1 LTLRNKRTAREKITL
16 QHVAEKAGVSA
27 ITVSRA
33 LREPDKVSET
43 LREMILQ
50 IVAEMGYVPDLAA
63 RALARGSSGFIG
75 VLVPSLSHA
84 AVLSVVRGIE
94 ERVRGSDYSI
104 QYANTHYDLS
114 EEIAKI
120 RLFAAQRPAGI
131 ILAGVEDHGSM
142 EALMREAACPI
153 VQTVD
158 VSFPLSE
165 FAVAIDHR
173 SAARAATRHMLAQGY
188 RRFALIGG
196 GNDFRVRQRQMGYC
210 EAMRDA
216 GLYDEKLVIWEDTP
230 PSPRLGSRLARAFIE
245 AVPDADGVL
254 CHSDDVALG
263 VIFEAQRLGI
273 RIPEDFGICG
283 FNDLD
288 FASVTEPPLTTV
300 RIPRFEMGYRAA
312 DMLLTLAAGKKV
324 EEKIVSLDY
333 QFVERQTTRRLRSP
347 VSI

>member
-1 LTLRNKRTAREKITL
+1 MAPEKITL

-43 LREMILQ
+43 LRESILQ
-50 IVAEMGYVPDLAA
+50 TVAEMGYVPDLAA
-63 RALARGSSGFIG
+63 RALACGSSGFIG
-75 VLVPSLSHA
+75 VLVPSLAHV
-84 AVLSVVRGIE
+84 AVLGVVRGIE
-94 ERVRGSDYSI
+94 ERVRGSDFSI
-104 QYANTHYDLS
+104 QYANTHYDLN

-142 EALMREAACPI
+142 EAIMREAACPI

-158 VSFPLSE
+158 AGFPSAE
-165 FAVAIDHR
+165 FTVAIDHKG
-173 SAARAATRHMLAQGY
+173 AAKTATQHMLAQGY
-188 RRFALIGG
+188 RRFALMGG
-196 GNDFRVRQRQMGYC
+196 GNDFRVRQRHAGYRD
-210 EAMRDA
+210 AMSEA
-216 GLYDEKLVIWEDTP
+216 GLYDETLVIWEDSP
-230 PSPRLGSRLARAFIE
+230 PNTRLGARLARGFIE
-245 AVPDADGVL
+245 TVPDADGVL

-300 RIPRFEMGYRAA
+300 RTPRFEMGYRAA
-312 DMLLTLAAGKKV
+312 DMLITLASGNKV

-333 QFVERQTTRRLRSP
+333 QFIERQTTRRLRSP